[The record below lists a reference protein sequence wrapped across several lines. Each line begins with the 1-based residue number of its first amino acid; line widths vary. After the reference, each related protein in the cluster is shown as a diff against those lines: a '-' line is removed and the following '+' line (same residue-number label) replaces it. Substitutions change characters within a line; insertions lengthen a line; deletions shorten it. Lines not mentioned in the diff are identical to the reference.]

1 MGKLTVKRVDAL
13 RKPGRYGDGGT
24 LFLVVEPPP
33 SRSKHW
39 VQRLTIHGKRRDL
52 GLGGYPFVGLAEAR
66 EQAFENRRLARR
78 GGDPVST
85 LRPSRIPTFRTAC
98 AKVDEASTWKGR
110 GGETRRR
117 ALDKYCGSVMD
128 RRIDQIRR
136 ADVIAILAPLIAEK
150 PAAGER
156 LHGWI
161 RGTLAWGVANEHIE
175 YNPADGIAAALP
187 NGHRKK
193 PHASL
198 PYSEVGAAL
207 DVISASRSSA
217 ATKACIR
224 FVILTCVRSSEARL
238 AMWSEVDLEAREW
251 RVPAERMKMGVEHRV
266 PLSDAAVAVL
276 EAMRPLCGRS
286 GLVFPSERDKPLSP
300 STMISALRDAGI
312 DCTMHGF
319 RSSFRTWAAERSSAT
334 RDVAEMALAH
344 KVGSDI
350 ERSYA
355 RSDLFEKRRALM
367 DAWAAYLTGESGKV
381 LPIHAAS

>member
-24 LFLVVEPPP
+24 LFLVVEQPP

-39 VQRLTIHGKRRDL
+39 VQRLTIAGKRRDL

-66 EQAFENRRLARR
+66 AAAFANRQVARR
-78 GGDPVST
+78 GGDPLAQV
-85 LRPSRIPTFRTAC
+85 RQQSRIPTFRTAC
-98 AKVDEASTWKGR
+98 ERVAAGATWKGT
-110 GGETRRR
+110 GPQDRRR
-117 ALDKYCGSVMD
+117 ALERYCGSLMD

-175 YNPADGIAAALP
+175 FNPADGIAAALP
-187 NGHRKK
+187 NGHRKT

-198 PYSEVGAAL
+198 AYTEVGTAL
-207 DVISASRSSA
+207 DVVAASGASA

-224 FVILTCVRSSEARL
+224 FVVLTAVRSGEARE
-238 AMWSEVDLEAREW
+238 AKWSEIDLEAREW
-251 RVPAERMKMGVEHRV
+251 RIPGERMKMGVEHRV
-266 PLSDAAVAVL
+266 PLSDPAVTVL

-286 GLVFPSERDKPLSP
+286 GLVFPSQRDKPMSP
-300 STMISALRDAGI
+300 ATMISALQRAEIG
-312 DCTMHGF
+312 CTMHGF
-319 RSSFRTWAAERSSAT
+319 RSSFRVWAAERSNAT
-334 RDVAEMALAH
+334 RDIAEMCLAH

-350 ERSYA
+350 ERSYN

-367 DAWAAYLTGESGKV
+367 NAWATYLTGDA
-381 LPIHAAS
+381 L

>member
-1 MGKLTVKRVDAL
+1 MGRLTVKRVDAL

-39 VQRLTIHGKRRDL
+39 VQRLTIDGKRRDL
-52 GLGGYPFVGLAEAR
+52 GLGGYPFVRLAEAR
-66 EQAFENRRLARR
+66 DAAFVNRQLARR
-78 GGDPVST
+78 GGDPMAQV
-85 LRPSRIPTFRTAC
+85 RQSRIPTFRTAC
-98 AKVDEASTWKGR
+98 ERVGEAATWKGR
-110 GGETRRR
+110 GAESRRR
-117 ALDKYCGSVMD
+117 ALDRYCGPIFD

-136 ADVIAILAPLIAEK
+136 ADVIAILAPLMSEK

-161 RGTLAWGVANEHIE
+161 RGTLAWGVANEFID

-187 NGHRKK
+187 NGHRKT
-193 PHASL
+193 PHPSL

-207 DVISASRSSA
+207 DVIAASRASA

-224 FVILTCVRSSEARL
+224 FVVLTAVRSSEARE
-238 AMWSEVDLEAREW
+238 ATWSEIDLDAREW
-251 RVPAERMKMGVEHRV
+251 RIPAERMKMEAEHRV
-266 PLSDAAVAVL
+266 PLSGAAVAVL
-276 EAMRPLCGRS
+276 EAMRPFRGRS
-286 GLVFPSERDKPLSP
+286 GLVFPSQRDKPMSRA
-300 STMISALRDAGI
+300 TMISALHGAGI
-312 DCTMHGF
+312 HCTMHGF
-319 RSSFRTWAAERSSAT
+319 RSSFRTWAAEKSSAT

-350 ERSYA
+350 ERSYD

-367 DAWAAYLTGESGKV
+367 DDWAAYVSH
-381 LPIHAAS
+381 HAAQSG

>member
-39 VQRLTIHGKRRDL
+39 VQRLTIAGKRRDL
-52 GLGGYPFVGLAEAR
+52 GLGGYPFVRLAEAR
-66 EQAFENRRLARR
+66 ATAFQNRQLARR
-78 GGDPVST
+78 GGDPLAQV
-85 LRPSRIPTFRTAC
+85 RQSRIPTFRTAC
-98 AKVDEASTWKGR
+98 AKVEEATTWKGR
-110 GGETRRR
+110 GAESRRR
-117 ALDKYCGSVMD
+117 ALDRYCGPIFEQ
-128 RRIDQIRR
+128 RIDQIRR
-136 ADVIAILAPLIAEK
+136 ADVIGILAPLMSEK

-161 RGTLAWGVANEHIE
+161 RGTLAWGVANEFIE

-187 NGHRKK
+187 SGHRKT

-198 PYSEVGAAL
+198 PYSAVGAAL
-207 DVISASRSSA
+207 DAVAASGARA

-224 FVILTCVRSSEARL
+224 FVVLTAVRSGEARL
-238 AMWSEVDLEAREW
+238 ATWPEIDLEAREW
-251 RVPAERMKMGVEHRV
+251 RIPAARMKMGVEHRV

-276 EAMRPLCGRS
+276 DAIRPLCGRS
-286 GLVFPSERDKPLSP
+286 GLVFPSDRDRPMSP
-300 STMISALRDAGI
+300 ATMVGALQRRDIG
-312 DCTMHGF
+312 CTMHGF
-319 RSSFRTWAAERSSAT
+319 RSSFRVWAAERSNAT

-367 DAWAAYLTGESGKV
+367 DAWAAYLTGARV
-381 LPIHAAS
+381 LHAAS